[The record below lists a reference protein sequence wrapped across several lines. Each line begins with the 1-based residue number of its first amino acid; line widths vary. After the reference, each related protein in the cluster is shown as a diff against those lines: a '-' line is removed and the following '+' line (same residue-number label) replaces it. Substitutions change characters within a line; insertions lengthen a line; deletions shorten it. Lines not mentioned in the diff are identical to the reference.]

1 MYNGEMAQFE
11 HIVIMICQLGTHHRL
26 LKHSLLCCTQYFK
39 VIKTYVYC
47 HFCGCWTPIFS
58 VGKWVLMHN
67 I

>member
-47 HFCGCWTPIFS
+47 HFCGCWTTIFS